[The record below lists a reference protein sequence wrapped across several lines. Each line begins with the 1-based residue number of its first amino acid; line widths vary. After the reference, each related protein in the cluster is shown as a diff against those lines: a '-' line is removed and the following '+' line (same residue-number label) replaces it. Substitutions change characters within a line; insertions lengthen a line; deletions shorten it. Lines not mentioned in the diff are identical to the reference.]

1 MIRIAIDRSW
11 HVRLVGEFDLTFD
24 AASAWLSLRDFHRF
38 ACQDMFHR
46 SVVLDTPRPVAGA
59 SLVLDHRLLGI
70 GFARVGRILH
80 WHEGRSY
87 AFSDLSRRDP
97 RKGFPHI
104 YIHTLDPIDAARCRF
119 RLEVRGLWTARFL
132 GRTLTRGW
140 LAWIMLKTTLSIRN
154 AFLVDAVE
162 RRTKLTLPS
171 RRSSYS
177 CTVRT
182 DCIRSRR
189 RILRRPCRRPLA

>member
-24 AASAWLSLRDFHRF
+24 AASAWLSLSDFHRF

-46 SVVLDTPRPVAGA
+46 RVVLDTSRPVAGA

-80 WHEGRSY
+80 WREGQSY

-104 YIHTLDPIDAARCRF
+104 YIHTLEPIDAARCRF

-140 LAWIMLKTTLSIRN
+140 LAWIMLKTTLSTRN
-154 AFLVDAVE
+154 AFLLDAVE
-162 RRTKLTLPS
+162 RRT
-171 RRSSYS
+171 
-177 CTVRT
+177 T
-182 DCIRSRR
+182 DREK
-189 RILRRPCRRPLA
+189 CRDACPTRAFRV

>member
-46 SVVLDTPRPVAGA
+46 SVVLNTPRPVAGA

-140 LAWIMLKTTLSIRN
+140 LAWIMLKTTLSIHN
-154 AFLVDAVE
+154 AFLVDAVASPAHSQE
-162 RRTKLTLPS
+162 HK
-171 RRSSYS
+171 
-177 CTVRT
+177 
-182 DCIRSRR
+182 
-189 RILRRPCRRPLA
+189 AM